1 MKASD
6 SPVDNQAALE
16 RCLRD
21 VVRAMDKYATMY
33 NLAPEG
39 EYELSFE
46 WDDSILTDRTLE
58 MQERLELLAQGII
71 SKAEMRQW
79 YTGETEV
86 QAKAAIAAMQQELM
100 EQNMQAMMQQMQVQS
115 EAQAAMDLDNQATNP
130 VEQEEEEEETGGGA
144 E

>member
-1 MKASD
+1 M
-6 SPVDNQAALE
+6 
-16 RCLRD
+16 RD

-46 WDDSILTDRTLE
+46 WDDSILTDRSQE

-79 YTGETEV
+79 YTGETEP

-100 EQNMQAMMQQMQVQS
+100 DQNLEAMMQQMQVQT
-115 EAQAAMDLDNQATNP
+115 AGQAATDLDNEASNP
-130 VEQEEEEEETGGGA
+130 VQPPENDGDA